1 MSTPLLPGFFL
12 TLEGGE
18 GAGKSTQARRLAATL
33 QDRGFTVVLTREPGG
48 APGAEDIRKLLVTG
62 DAARWTPLTEA
73 LLMFAA
79 RDDHLARTIRPAL
92 KSGAIVISDRF
103 ADSSEAYQGA
113 GGGVPADTIA
123 SLRRL
128 VVGDT
133 EPDLTL
139 IFDLPCEVGLARAH
153 ERGGDA
159 RFESKGRD
167 YHQRLR
173 DAFLAIA
180 QRELGR
186 CTLIDANQ
194 SEDDVAQA
202 ILNRTL
208 DAMGKKG
215 LLP

>member
-1 MSTPLLPGFFL
+1 MSTPRLPGFFL

-18 GAGKSTQARRLAATL
+18 GAGKSTQGRRLAATL
-33 QDRGFTVVLTREPGG
+33 RERGFSVVLTREPGG

-92 KSGAIVISDRF
+92 ESGAIVISDRF

-180 QRELGR
+180 QREPKR

-194 SEDDVAQA
+194 TEDDVAQA

-208 DAMGKKG
+208 DALGKKG

>member
-1 MSTPLLPGFFL
+1 VRAGFFL

-18 GAGKSTQARRLAATL
+18 GAGKSTQARRLAAAL
-33 QDRGFTVVLTREPGG
+33 QDRGFNVVLTREPGG

-62 DAARWTPLTEA
+62 EAARWTPLTEA

-92 KSGAIVISDRF
+92 EQDAIVISDRF

-113 GGGVPADTIA
+113 GGGVPPETITA
-123 SLRRL
+123 LRRL

-139 IFDLPCEVGLARAH
+139 IFDLPVETGLARAAS
-153 ERGGDA
+153 RGGDA
-159 RFESKGRD
+159 RFESKPPD

-180 QRELGR
+180 QREPAR
-186 CTLIDANQ
+186 CTLIDAAQ
-194 SEDDVAQA
+194 SEDDIALA
-202 ILNRTL
+202 ILNRVT
-208 DAMGKKG
+208 DALGAKG

>member
-1 MSTPLLPGFFL
+1 MSTPRLPGFFL

-18 GAGKSTQARRLAATL
+18 GAGKSTQARRLAAAL
-33 QDRGFTVVLTREPGG
+33 RERGFTVVLTREPGG

-92 KSGAIVISDRF
+92 EQGAIVISDRF

-113 GGGVPADTIA
+113 GGGVPSETIA
-123 SLRRL
+123 NLRRL
-128 VVGDT
+128 VVGGT

-139 IFDLPCEVGLARAH
+139 IFDLPVETGLARADA
-153 ERGGDA
+153 RGGDA

-180 QRELGR
+180 QREPGR

-194 SEDDVAQA
+194 TEDGIAGA

-208 DAMGKKG
+208 DALRQKG
-215 LLP
+215 LLS